1 MISGTETIEGVRPG
15 TYPDESL
22 IGKINVCGVVHHDY
36 DPSLVGESASLDA
49 PDVLCSGSMI
59 GWYQETF
66 RDPKGQ
72 PHQRRHFRLEVEV
85 CRCCGEPIFGD
96 KTGSWFSLC
105 AECLTDVMADI
116 KDKT

>member
-1 MISGTETIEGVRPG
+1 MITGTEPIEGVRPG

-22 IGKINVCGVVHHDY
+22 IGKINGCDVVHHDD
-36 DPSLVGESASLDA
+36 DPSLVGEAASLDG
-49 PDVLCSGSMI
+49 PDVLCSGSMM

-85 CRCCGEPIFGD
+85 CCCCGEPIFGD
-96 KTGSWFSLC
+96 RTGSWFSLC
-105 AECLTDVMADI
+105 AECLIDAMDDS
-116 KDKT
+116 KEKK